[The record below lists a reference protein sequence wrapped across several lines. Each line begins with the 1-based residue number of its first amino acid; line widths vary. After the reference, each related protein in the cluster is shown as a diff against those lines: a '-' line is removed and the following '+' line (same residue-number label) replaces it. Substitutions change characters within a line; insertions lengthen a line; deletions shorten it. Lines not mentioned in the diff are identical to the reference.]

1 MKLGCV
7 TQHQIVL
14 KLKTICL
21 TTIKA
26 VLLSLNV
33 HINRFKL
40 KVIYIMKTILKLV
53 LNIFLNI
60 GVNCRK
66 AIIYYF
72 FQ

>member
-53 LNIFLNI
+53 LNIFFKYWRQL
-60 GVNCRK
+60 
-66 AIIYYF
+66 
-72 FQ
+72 